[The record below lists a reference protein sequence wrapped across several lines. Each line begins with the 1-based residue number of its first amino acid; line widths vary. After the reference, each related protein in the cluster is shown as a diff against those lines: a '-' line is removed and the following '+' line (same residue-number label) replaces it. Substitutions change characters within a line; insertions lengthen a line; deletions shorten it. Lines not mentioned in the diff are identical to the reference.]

1 MANPLRGEVQLPVNN
16 ETDGKPYVLSFDINR
31 MCELEAM
38 FPGFTTTELVDRI
51 NTGHITTM
59 RGFMWAGLR
68 SYNLTLAEAGEV
80 LQEIVPV
87 VAGPLILDAMA
98 KAFPKPAPAKTA
110 GEGGA
115 EGGEKSPT

>member
-1 MANPLRGEVQLPVNN
+1 MANPIRGEVELPVKQGDT
-16 ETDGKPYVLSFDINR
+16 EKPLILAFDINR

-51 NTGHITTM
+51 NTGNITVM

-68 SYNLTLAEAGEV
+68 SYEMTLAQAGDV

-98 KAFPKPAPAKTA
+98 KAFPKSKPPADPDGAPGGDKT
-110 GEGGA
+110 
-115 EGGEKSPT
+115 SPT